1 MANPNRVAGQAT
13 VTVDGD
19 RLETDG
25 SSTLELGG
33 PVRTSVKG
41 DYQAGSFSETQ
52 QESKLEC
59 SILLKRKTS
68 VAELRKIDDATLTV
82 QTDVGHLWVVRNAY
96 VAEVISVSAN
106 EGKAKLVF
114 QGPPAEELSL

>member
-1 MANPNRVAGQAT
+1 MANPNRVAGQVT
-13 VTVDGD
+13 VTLDGD

-33 PVRTSVKG
+33 PVRTPVKG
-41 DYQAGSFSETQ
+41 DYQAGSFSETE

-59 SILLKRKTS
+59 SVLLKRKTS
-68 VAELRKIDDATLTV
+68 VAELRKIDNATLTLK
-82 QTDVGHLWVVRNAY
+82 TDVGHLWVVRNAY
-96 VAEVISVSAN
+96 VADVISISTSD
-106 EGKAKLVF
+106 GKAKLVF